1 MKVVCRNDFA
11 NLASITSVE
20 VSDADGNVSI
30 LVRHQTRTGV
40 KESCI
45 HFLKQIHFFP
55 NRRMTRGFAEE
66 IVADIESLMQHP
78 GMPIESVIALIAWR
92 SGCLGVDLTT
102 ATDAEATLALAH
114 LCWDWIVG
122 NRQCPTDKQLEER
135 TQLNTNT
142 IKQIASTD
150 AYKKCVEQLM
160 YNARTAEDFKKWVEA
175 YRDRKTP
182 RHFAD
187 RMRLSEEDVET
198 LFSSVGR
205 QLGLI
210 L

>member
-1 MKVVCRNDFA
+1 MKVVCRNDTA
-11 NLASITSVE
+11 NLTAIKSLD
-20 VSDADGNVSI
+20 VSDDDGNVSI
-30 LVRHQTRTGV
+30 LVRHQTKTGV

-45 HFLKQIHFFP
+45 HFLKNINFFP
-55 NRRMTRGFAEE
+55 HIRMTRGFAEG
-66 IVADIESLMQHP
+66 IVADIQHLTQHP
-78 GMPIESVIALIAWR
+78 EMPIESVIALRAWR

-102 ATDAEATLALAH
+102 ATDAQATLALAH

-122 NRQCPTDKQLEER
+122 YRQCPTDKQLEER
-135 TQLNTNT
+135 TRLNTNT

-160 YNARTAEDFKKWVEA
+160 RTARTAEDFKKWVAA
-175 YRDRKTP
+175 YRNSKTP

-187 RMRLSEEDVET
+187 RMRLSEDDVEA

-205 QLGLI
+205 QLGITL
-210 L
+210 

>member
-20 VSDADGNVSI
+20 VSDNDGNVSI
-30 LVRHQTRTGV
+30 LVYHQTRTGV

-55 NRRMTRGFAEE
+55 NRRMTRGLAEE
-66 IVADIESLMQHP
+66 IVADIENLKRHP
-78 GMPIESVIALIAWR
+78 GMPLESVIALIAWR

-102 ATDAEATLALAH
+102 ATDAQATLALAH

-122 NRQCPTDKQLEER
+122 NRQCPTDKQLEGR
-135 TQLNTNT
+135 TWLNTTT
-142 IKQIASTD
+142 IEHIASTD

-160 YNARTAEDFKKWVEA
+160 YKARTAENFKKWVEA
-175 YRDRKTP
+175 YRYRKTP
-182 RHFAD
+182 KHFAN

-198 LFSSVGR
+198 LFSSVGH
-205 QLGLI
+205 QLGII